1 MRKIDLDFV
10 KCVVNYYNENHSTVR
25 KTAKHFKIS
34 KSCVHYYL
42 TKVMP
47 NPTSAKIIEK
57 NKLERAFS
65 LVFLSILCYYYIIK
79 R

>member
-57 NKLERAFS
+57 NKLERAFRGGAATKNK
-65 LVFLSILCYYYIIK
+65 FLAMRS
-79 R
+79 

>member
-65 LVFLSILCYYYIIK
+65 LVFLAILCYYYIIK